1 MKTLEYDIT
10 VTTNHLDDLNH
21 VNNVVYVQWV
31 NDIAKVHW
39 EKVAP
44 QVIKNDYFWVLMSH
58 TIEYKK
64 AAVLNNTI
72 TVKTYIIDSS
82 SITSLRAV
90 EMYNSETQEL
100 VAKSETKWCFMNA
113 HTQRP
118 TRITPE
124 VEELFN

>member
-10 VTTNHLDDLNH
+10 VTTHHLDDLNH

-31 NDIAKVHW
+31 NDIAKTHW
-39 EKVAP
+39 EKAAP
-44 QVIKNDYFWVLMSH
+44 QDIKEDYFWVLMSH
-58 TIEYKK
+58 TIDYKK
-64 AAVLNNTI
+64 AAVINDII
-72 TVKTYIIDSS
+72 TVKTFIIESS
-82 SITSLRAV
+82 TITSLRAV
-90 EMYNSETQEL
+90 EMYNKKTEEL
-100 VAKSETKWCFMNA
+100 VAKSTTKWCFMNA

>member
-10 VTTNHLDDLNH
+10 VTTHHLDDLNH

-31 NDIAKVHW
+31 NDIAKTHW
-39 EKVAP
+39 EKAAP
-44 QVIKNDYFWVLMSH
+44 QDIKNDYFWVLMSH
-58 TIEYKK
+58 TIDYKK
-64 AAVLNNTI
+64 AAVINDII
-72 TVKTYIIDSS
+72 TVKTFIIESS
-82 SITSLRAV
+82 TITSLRAV
-90 EMYNSETQEL
+90 EMYNKKTEEL
-100 VAKSETKWCFMNA
+100 VAKSITKWCFMNA